1 MADEKKDD
9 LKLKAK
15 PSTKAVKKVKKE
27 TVKEVKPSEKK
38 GPVKMESVID
48 AEDCIAGRIAS
59 YTAKRLMKGETISI
73 VNAEK
78 AVVSGNPKATQTF
91 FEEKNKR
98 GDPYHG
104 PFYPRRPEMIL
115 RRMIR
120 GMIPRQKAKGR
131 DAFSRLKVFM
141 SVPEEFKGRDFEV
154 IEKTRNRLDHKFT
167 TLGKI
172 SKRLGANIE

>member
-1 MADEKKDD
+1 MAEDKTKDD
-9 LKLKAK
+9 LKSKGKSSPEAGK
-15 PSTKAVKKVKKE
+15 VVKKEEKQEKAVKK
-27 TVKEVKPSEKK
+27 
-38 GPVKMESVID
+38 ESIIN
-48 AEDCIAGRIAS
+48 AEDCIAGRLAS

-78 AVVSGNPKATQTF
+78 AVISGNPKASFTF
-91 FEEKNKR
+91 FDEKIKR

-131 DAFSRLKVFM
+131 NAFARLKVFM
-141 SVPEEFKGRDFEV
+141 SVPEEFKDRQLETID
-154 IEKTRNRLDHKFT
+154 KTRNRLDHKFT
-167 TLGKI
+167 TLEKI
-172 SKRLGANIE
+172 SKKLGAKME

>member
-1 MADEKKDD
+1 MVGRKAAKK
-9 LKLKAK
+9 
-15 PSTKAVKKVKKE
+15 PVKKE
-27 TVKEVKPSEKK
+27 EMINKRSI
-38 GPVKMESVID
+38 ID

-59 YTAKRLMKGETISI
+59 FTAKRIMKGETIVI

-78 AVVSGNPKATQTF
+78 AVVSGNPKASLDF
-91 FEEKNKR
+91 FETKNKR

-131 DAFSRLKVFM
+131 EAFARVKVFM
-141 SVPEEFKGRDFEV
+141 SVPEEFKGKDFEV
-154 IEKTRNRLDHKFT
+154 IEKARNRLDHKFI
-167 TLGKI
+167 TLEKVAR
-172 SKRLGANIE
+172 KLGAKLE